1 MRSYDERLDQFL
13 SRAAKVFAD
22 QGYHSATM
30 RDLAAA
36 TDMSLAGMYYYVRG
50 KEELLYR
57 IQERCFLRVLTGAE
71 RALAGLGDADP
82 RERLQAFIRH
92 HVTVSAAHLAA
103 MKTLVH
109 YMVESGVAILELDDP
124 PANTYTHEM
133 MRQLDDAILKARFDD
148 TAHVLVLRGHGDKF
162 FSAGANISML
172 NSVTPRFKYYFCL
185 HANETLNRLEHTP
198 KLTIAALNGH
208 TVGGG
213 LEIAM
218 ACDIRHAHEN
228 AGKIGLPEV
237 NLGVL
242 PGTGGTQRLAR
253 IVGKPRAIEM
263 MVKGETFSFDKAKEL
278 GLINEVFPPGDYWEQ
293 VMLYAKQ
300 FCPPHKASKAVGLIK
315 RSVQSGAEI
324 PFESGLTLE
333 RELQQQLFQS
343 EDAKE
348 GIAAYVEK
356 RVAEFKGR

>member
-1 MRSYDERLDQFL
+1 M
-13 SRAAKVFAD
+13 
-22 QGYHSATM
+22 ATM
-30 RDLAAA
+30 TEPQVKSLVEFRVEDGLAII
-36 TDMSLAGMYYYVRG
+36 
-50 KEELLYR
+50 ELN
-57 IQERCFLRVLTGAE
+57 
-71 RALAGLGDADP
+71 
-82 RERLQAFIRH
+82 
-92 HVTVSAAHLAA
+92 
-103 MKTLVH
+103 
-109 YMVESGVAILELDDP
+109 DP
-124 PANTYTHEM
+124 PANTYTYEM
-133 MRQLDDAILKARFDD
+133 MRQLDEAILRARFDD
-148 TAHVLVLRGHGDKF
+148 AVHVIVLRGHGEKF
-162 FSAGANISML
+162 FSAGANIGML
-172 NSVTPRFKYYFCL
+172 NKVTPRFKYFFCL

-218 ACDIRHAHEN
+218 ACDIRLAKEN

-278 GLINEVFPPGDYWEQ
+278 GLVNEVFAADDFWDQ

-300 FCPPHKASKAVGLIK
+300 FTPPHKASKAVGLIK
-315 RSVQSGAEI
+315 RSVQSGAEV

>member
-1 MRSYDERLDQFL
+1 M
-13 SRAAKVFAD
+13 
-22 QGYHSATM
+22 ATM
-30 RDLAAA
+30 
-36 TDMSLAGMYYYVRG
+36 TEP
-50 KEELLYR
+50 K
-57 IQERCFLRVLTGAE
+57 AE
-71 RALAGLGDADP
+71 K
-82 RERLQAFIRH
+82 
-92 HVTVSAAHLAA
+92 
-103 MKTLVH
+103 KTLVH
-109 YMVESGVAILELDDP
+109 YLVESGVAILELDDP

-148 TAHVLVLRGHGDKF
+148 NVHVIVLRGHGDKF
-162 FSAGANISML
+162 FSAGANIGML
-172 NSVTPRFKYYFCL
+172 NKVTPRFKYFFCL

-218 ACDIRHAHEN
+218 ACDLRLAKEN

-253 IVGKPRAIEM
+253 IVGKPLAIEL
-263 MVKGETFSFDKAKEL
+263 MVKGELFSFDRAKEL
-278 GLINEVFPPGDYWEQ
+278 GLVNEIFESKTFWDQ
-293 VMLYAKQ
+293 VLLYAKQ

-315 RSVQSGAEI
+315 RAVQSGAEV
-324 PFESGLTLE
+324 PFESALAIE

-348 GIAAYVEK
+348 GIAAYNEK
-356 RVAEFKGR
+356 RVAEFKGK